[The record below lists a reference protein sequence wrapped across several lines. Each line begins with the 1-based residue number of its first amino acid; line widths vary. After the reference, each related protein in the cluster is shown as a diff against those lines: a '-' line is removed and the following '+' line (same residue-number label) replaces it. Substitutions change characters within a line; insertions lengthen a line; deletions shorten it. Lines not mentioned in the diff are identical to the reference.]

1 MIRNMK
7 ITNKLLLVAMGFLIP
22 IALLFQLLIS
32 EKDIAIEFA
41 EKELIGTQ
49 FLVPLY
55 TISSYTPIHYLIAD
69 NILLEHSPSK
79 TKLSEIQQIIDKN
92 LNQIKKLG
100 EALPNPG
107 LTFGR
112 MNSFENRWKKLKV
125 STEKGTHASLLNLHE
140 TFRYDIDN
148 IINHIGDESN
158 LKLDP
163 DLDSYYLMISVLEN
177 IPDQSDRIYETL
189 KLMNLANNSDK
200 LIESGT
206 LEVKRSELVNGI
218 RELRTSFEAMYSK
231 NSDGVIKSTLDIHLV
246 EQEVLCE
253 NFISMIDSFPQLDNW
268 FEKNKI
274 IEYGI
279 EVAESNYRFWKL
291 SNNTLQNLLQARIA
305 GFNEKKLITLSLV
318 SFVIFMTLA
327 LFLFIMRN
335 ITRSVKTLDNAANS
349 VIKGALNVEVPIRSK
364 DELGNL
370 GTNFNKMIKFIGR
383 NIREKTEK
391 LVETEHAL
399 HDERIK
405 HNQAEEALSKS
416 EMLFS
421 KVWGISA
428 DGMRLT
434 NAEGKIVT
442 VNDAYCKIV
451 GLTKSE
457 LEGSNFSI
465 VYKEENRHTF
475 QAMYAADLKH
485 NKIKPHFERES
496 ALWNGKKLWFSFSNS
511 YLRLS
516 NGVLVL
522 SIIKD
527 ITERKKAEFEL
538 KESTTQLRNLASH
551 LQSVREEERRMI
563 AREIHDELGQVLTVL
578 KIQISLLSNKLR
590 KDQTEIKEKIYAVS
604 EVIDQTVETVQ
615 RITSKLRPG
624 ILDDLGLIP
633 AIEWQ
638 AQDFES
644 KTGIICD
651 CELPPDDIELDQEK
665 VTAVFRIFQ
674 EALTNVARHANAN
687 TVRVRVKTEGE
698 VLMVRITDN
707 GRGITEKEIA
717 DSNSLGLLGM
727 KERAMLFNGEVKVSG
742 EPNKGTSV
750 SVSIPLNKLITVEEN
765 D

>member
-32 EKDIAIEFA
+32 EKNIAIEFA
-41 EKELIGTQ
+41 QKELVGTQ

-55 TISSYTPIHYLIAD
+55 SISSYTPIHYLIAD
-69 NILLEHSPSK
+69 NILVEDTPSQ
-79 TKLSEIQQIIDKN
+79 TRLAEIQQIIDRNLDEIKSLKN
-92 LNQIKKLG
+92 DLS
-100 EALPNPG
+100 NPG
-107 LTFGR
+107 LTLGR
-112 MNSFENRWKKLKV
+112 LNAFENQWKKLKV
-125 STEKGTHASLLNLHE
+125 STEKGTHASLLNMHE
-140 TFRYDIDN
+140 SFRYDIKN
-148 IINHIGDESN
+148 IISHIGDESN

-163 DLDSYYLMISVLEN
+163 DLDSYYLMISVMETIPEHSDN
-177 IPDQSDRIYETL
+177 IYKIL
-189 KLMNLANNSDK
+189 KLLNLANNSDK
-200 LIESGT
+200 VLLPKVLDIEKQKLLNSIT
-206 LEVKRSELVNGI
+206 D
-218 RELRTSFEAMYSK
+218 LRAGFEAVYNK
-231 NSDGVIKSTLDIHLV
+231 NGDGTIKNTLDIHLV
-246 EQEVLCE
+246 EQEVLSE
-253 NFISMIDSFPQLDNW
+253 NLISMLDRYSVVNNW

-279 EVAESNYRFWKL
+279 EVAEANYLFWKI
-291 SNNTLQNLLQARIA
+291 SNNSLQNLLKDRIA
-305 GFNEKKLITLSLV
+305 GFNERKLVTLSLV
-318 SFVIFMTLA
+318 SFVIFLTLA

-335 ITRSVKTLDNAANS
+335 ITRSVKTLDNAANR
-349 VIKGALNVEVPIRSK
+349 VIQGALNVEVPVKSK

-370 GTNFNKMIKFIGR
+370 GSNFNKMIKFIGR

-434 NAEGKIVT
+434 NAEGSIVT

-475 QAMYAADLKH
+475 QAMYTADLKH

-496 ALWNGKKLWFSFSNS
+496 ALWNGKKIWFSFSNS

-516 NGVLVL
+516 SGVLVL

-538 KESTTQLRNLASH
+538 KESTMQLRNLASH
-551 LQSVREEERRMI
+551 LQSIREEERRMI

-590 KDQTEIKEKIYAVS
+590 KDQTEIKEKIYSVS

-624 ILDDLGLIP
+624 ILDDLGLVP

-687 TVRVRVKTEGE
+687 TVRVRLKTEGD

-717 DSNSLGLLGM
+717 DNNSLGLLGM
-727 KERAMLFNGEVKVSG
+727 KERAMLFNGEVKITG
-742 EPNKGTSV
+742 EPNKGSSV
-750 SVSIPLNKLITVEEN
+750 SVSIPLNKLNTVEK
-765 D
+765 DD